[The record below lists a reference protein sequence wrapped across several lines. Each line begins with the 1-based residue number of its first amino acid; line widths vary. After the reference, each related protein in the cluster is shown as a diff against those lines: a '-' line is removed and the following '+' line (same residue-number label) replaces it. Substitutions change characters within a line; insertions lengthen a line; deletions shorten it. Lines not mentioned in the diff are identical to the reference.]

1 MTLTFVA
8 DLAERR
14 KWIRLGWEQ
23 VATEYAKDRSG
34 IFELGAKRLLELLH
48 PTMGASLL
56 DVGCGNGLVALEA
69 VKQVGS
75 KGRVIGSDIA
85 ATMVQLAQ
93 ESSPREVDNI
103 SFYQMDAEWLGFE
116 DATFDNVTC
125 AFSLFQFIDIER
137 ALDEMWRV
145 LKQGGRLGLSN
156 WGPGYFSPIASLQR
170 DLFREYRMKQL
181 LTNPIVFTSG
191 DIKRMLYTAGFTS
204 VEIVEETQ
212 EVWFTKPEEVWAFN
226 MDMGPFPMM
235 LQMQFS
241 HDQRNEIMY
250 RFKKIFEELMT
261 ECGIEGTF
269 HLLYAVAEKG
279 G

>member
-1 MTLTFVA
+1 MTLTFA
-8 DLAERR
+8 PDLAERR

-23 VATEYAKDRSG
+23 VANEYAKDRSG
-34 IFELGAKRLLELLH
+34 IFELGAKRLLELLR
-48 PTMGASLL
+48 PTLGASLL

-69 VKQVGS
+69 IERVGS
-75 KGRVIGSDIA
+75 TGRVIGSDIA
-85 ATMVQLAQ
+85 AAMVQLAQ
-93 ESSPREVDNI
+93 ESNPREVDNV

-116 DATFDNVTC
+116 DTTFDNVTC

-156 WGPGYFSPIASLQR
+156 WGQGYFSPIASLQR
-170 DLFREYRMKQL
+170 DLFREYGMKQL

-204 VEIVEETQ
+204 VEITEEIQ
-212 EVWFTKPEEVWAFN
+212 EVWFAKPEEVWAFN

-241 HDQRNEIMY
+241 HDQRNEIIH
-250 RFKKIFEELMT
+250 RFKRLLRDLMT
-261 ECGIEGTF
+261 ERGIKTAF
-269 HLLYAVAEKG
+269 HLLYAIAVKG